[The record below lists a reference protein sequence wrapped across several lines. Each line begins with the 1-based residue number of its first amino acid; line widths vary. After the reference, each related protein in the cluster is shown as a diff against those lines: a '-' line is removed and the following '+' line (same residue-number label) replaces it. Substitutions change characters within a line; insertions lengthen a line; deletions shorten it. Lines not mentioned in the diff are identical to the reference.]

1 MTNPIQNRIGSN
13 LIIDK
18 LHNSILD
25 LSKKLNTRDYSS
37 IASAVG
43 QTLTTF
49 RDFFTAVETAEF
61 EPELFYSNDTPRSE
75 VYNKNILSIYN
86 DLKRFYDELRSLNEI
101 QVNSYNFAQIL
112 TKELVTRADELA
124 STVLDL
130 SILNNFDRG
139 DVIVAGD
146 DFKNS
151 DYIDFNVGT
160 ASTPVDFVFGS
171 NGITLGRSSSQNLV
185 NESTEIE
192 IIPLLPIGTSGQV
205 NTTARIRNIE
215 RFYEGNYYNY
225 LGLARPEGGGEF
237 NFQFFTAPSGASDP
251 PQVFSD
257 NNNYSIDVDLISSNG
272 AYLEIGASRAAKAE
286 NRKKM
291 IDGNPSTFWECE
303 YIYEAPDPL
312 LEVGLPS
319 ITESTTDNPTPP
331 DSQVVTIDLEEAEKV
346 AKQYDQ
352 EGRDLVVDVILTF
365 PEEQKL
371 NIATINPLVFG
382 SASFPE
388 VLDIATASES
398 DGTFKTVDG
407 WNSLRFAR
415 TITPEANEYI
425 PDSQLSS
432 ILAPS
437 RGAYRGQGIYPFP
450 PRDAK
455 KIKFRLKMATPVP
468 SVYERIYV
476 LLKNDVE
483 ITTTTKTT
491 TKKGLFA

>member
-13 LIIDK
+13 LLVDK
-18 LHNSILD
+18 LHNSIVE
-25 LSKKLNTRDYSS
+25 LSKKLNTKEYST
-37 IASAVG
+37 IATAVG

-49 RDFFTAVETAEF
+49 NDFFTTIDAAEF
-61 EPELFYSNDTPRSE
+61 EPELLSSNDTPRSE
-75 VYNKNILSIYN
+75 VYNNNLLSIYN
-86 DLKRFYDELRSLNEI
+86 DLKRFYDDIKNLNDI

-130 SILNNFDRG
+130 SILNNFDLG

-151 DYIDFNVGT
+151 DYVDFDIAT
-160 ASTPVDFVFGS
+160 ASSPIDFVFGS
-171 NGITLGRSSSQNLV
+171 NGITLGRSSTTSV
-185 NESTEIE
+185 VDDSTQIE
-192 IIPLLPIGTSGQV
+192 VIPLLPIGTSGQV
-205 NTTARIRNIE
+205 NSTASIRNIE

-225 LGLARPEGGGEF
+225 LGMARPEGGGEF

-257 NNNYSIDVDLISSNG
+257 SNNFSIDVDLISSNG
-272 AYLEIGASRAAKAE
+272 AYLEVGATRAAKAAT
-286 NRKKM
+286 RRKM
-291 IDGNPSTFWECE
+291 IDGNPATFWECE
-303 YIYEAPDPL
+303 YVYEVPDPL
-312 LEVGLPS
+312 LEVGLPTMPS
-319 ITESTTDNPTPP
+319 TDNPTPA
-331 DSQVVTIDLEEAEKV
+331 DGQVVTIDLEEAERV
-346 AKQYDQ
+346 AKQYDE
-352 EGRDLVVDVILTF
+352 EGRDLMVDIILTF
-365 PEEQKL
+365 PEEKKL
-371 NIATINPLVFG
+371 NIATFNPILFG
-382 SASFPE
+382 SNAFPE
-388 VLDIATASES
+388 ILDISTATEA
-398 DGTFKTVDG
+398 DGVFRTIDG

-437 RGAYRGQGIYPFP
+437 RGSYRGQGVYPFP
-450 PRDAK
+450 PRMAK
-455 KIKFRLKMATPVP
+455 KIKFRAKMANPVSSP
-468 SVYERIYV
+468 YERIYV

-483 ITTTTKTT
+483 ITTTVKTT